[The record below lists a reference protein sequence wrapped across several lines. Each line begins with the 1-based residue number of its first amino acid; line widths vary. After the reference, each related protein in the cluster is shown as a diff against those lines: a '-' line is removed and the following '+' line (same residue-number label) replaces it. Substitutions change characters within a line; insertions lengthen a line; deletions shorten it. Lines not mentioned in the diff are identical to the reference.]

1 MLKPSSPKKG
11 NKKMR
16 LSVSIALR
24 FLKSNIT
31 QTVVI
36 ILGIGV
42 GVAVQIFIGSLI
54 LGLQT
59 SLIDT
64 TIGNSSQITVTAA
77 QDNQLISNDPA
88 LIQKIEGADD
98 RIQPASPVLDRPA
111 FLQAKT
117 SQSVVVRGFDME
129 RANGIYK
136 LKEYITDGNLP
147 ESEGEFLIGSI
158 LQEKNG
164 LAVGDT
170 ITLVTTDRRTVTGT
184 VSGFFDLKV
193 AAVNSSWCVTTLETA
208 QSFFQT
214 GDKLSSIEMQ
224 VNRGDVF
231 DADLIADEVKSIID
245 DENLAVLNW
254 KTQNEQLLSGLQG
267 QSISSL
273 MIQVFVMLSVLLGI
287 ASVLAITVMQK
298 SRQIGILKA
307 MGIKNRTASLIFL
320 TEGFILGIFGAFA
333 GVAFGVGLS
342 YAFTKF
348 ALNSDGTPVVPLSF
362 DLNFIALSACVA
374 VLACVA
380 ASLIPARKSSK
391 LDPIDIIRNN

>member
-1 MLKPSSPKKG
+1 
-11 NKKMR
+11 MR
-16 LSVSIALR
+16 LSASIALR
-24 FLKSNIT
+24 FLKSNKT

-59 SLIDT
+59 NLVDI
-64 TIGNSSQITVTAA
+64 TIGNSSQITVTAT
-77 QDNQLISNDPA
+77 QDNKLFSNDPS
-88 LIQKIEGADD
+88 LIKKIEGADS
-98 RIQPASPVLDRPA
+98 RIQPASPVLDQPA
-111 FLQAKT
+111 FLDAVT
-117 SQSVVVRGFDME
+117 SQSVVVRGFELD
-129 RANGIYK
+129 RAEGIYQFS
-136 LKEYITDGNLP
+136 EYITSGKLP
-147 ESEGEFLIGSI
+147 KANGEFLVGSI

-164 LAVGDT
+164 LTVGDT

-184 VSGFFDLKV
+184 ISGFFDLKV
-193 AAVNSSWCVTTLETA
+193 AAINGTWCVTTLETA
-208 QSFFQT
+208 QSLFMT
-214 GDKLSSIEMQ
+214 GDKISSIEMQ
-224 VNRGDVF
+224 VTRADVF
-231 DADLIADEVKSIID
+231 DADLIAVAVVTKIND
-245 DENLAVLNW
+245 DSLSVLNW

-307 MGIKNRTASLIFL
+307 MGIKNRSASLIFL
-320 TEGFILGIFGAFA
+320 TEGFILGIFGAA
-333 GVAFGVGLS
+333 TGVAFGVGLS
-342 YAFTKF
+342 VAFTKF

-362 DLNFIALSACVA
+362 DPNFIALSACVA
-374 VLACVA
+374 VLACVL

>member
-1 MLKPSSPKKG
+1 
-11 NKKMR
+11 MR
-16 LSVSIALR
+16 LSASIALR
-24 FLKSNIT
+24 FLKSNKT

-59 SLIDT
+59 SLIDK
-64 TIGNSSQITVTAA
+64 TIGNSSQITVTAE
-77 QDNQLISNDPA
+77 QDNELIKNNPA
-88 LIQKIEGADD
+88 LIQKIEGADN
-98 RIQPASPVLDRPA
+98 RIQPASPVLDQPA
-111 FLQAKT
+111 FLEAET
-117 SQSVVVRGFDME
+117 SQSVVVRGFEME
-129 RANGIYK
+129 RAEGIYQFS
-136 LKEYITDGNLP
+136 EYITNGSLP
-147 ESEGEFLIGSI
+147 KERGEFLIGSI

-164 LAVGDT
+164 LSVGDT

-184 VSGFFDLKV
+184 ISGFFDLKV

-208 QSFFQT
+208 QRIFET
-214 GDKLSSIEMQ
+214 GDKISSIEMQ
-224 VNRGDVF
+224 VTREDVF
-231 DADLIADEVKSIID
+231 DADLIADAVATKINND
-245 DENLAVLNW
+245 NLAVLNW

-320 TEGFILGIFGAFA
+320 TEGFVLGIFGAA
-333 GVAFGVGLS
+333 TGVAFGLGLS
-342 YAFTKF
+342 YVFTKF
-348 ALNSDGTPVVPLSF
+348 ALNADGTPVVPLSF
-362 DLNFIALSACVA
+362 DPNFIALSACVA
-374 VLACVA
+374 VLACVL

>member
-1 MLKPSSPKKG
+1 
-11 NKKMR
+11 MR
-16 LSVSIALR
+16 LSASIALR
-24 FLKSNIT
+24 FLKSNKT

-59 SLIDT
+59 SLIDK
-64 TIGNSSQITVTAA
+64 TIGNSSQITVTSAK
-77 QDNQLISNDPA
+77 DNVLIQNDTS
-88 LIQKIEGADD
+88 LFQKIEGADN
-98 RIQPASPVLDRPA
+98 RIQPVSPVLDQPA
-111 FLQAKT
+111 FLQVGT
-117 SQSVVVRGFDME
+117 SQSVVVRGFNMA
-129 RANGIYK
+129 RAEGIYQFTKYLTEGK
-136 LKEYITDGNLP
+136 LPSSK
-147 ESEGEFLIGSI
+147 GEFMVGSI
-158 LQEKNG
+158 LQQKNG
-164 LAVGDT
+164 LSVGDN

-184 VSGFFDLKV
+184 ISGFFDIKV
-193 AAVNSSWCVTTLETA
+193 AAINGSWCVTTLETA
-208 QSFFQT
+208 QSLFLT
-214 GDKLSSIEMQ
+214 GDKISAIEMQ
-224 VNRGDVF
+224 VTRAKVF
-231 DADLIADEVKSIID
+231 DADLIA
-245 DENLAVLNW
+245 NAVVAKINDNTLSVVNW

-320 TEGFILGIFGAFA
+320 TEGFVLGIFGAA
-333 GVAFGVGLS
+333 TGVAFGVGLS
-342 YAFTKF
+342 FMFTKF

-362 DLNFIALSACVA
+362 DPKFIVLSACVA
-374 VLACVA
+374 VLACVL

>member
-1 MLKPSSPKKG
+1 
-11 NKKMR
+11 MR
-16 LSVSIALR
+16 LSASIALR
-24 FLKSNIT
+24 FLKSNKT

-77 QDNQLISNDPA
+77 VDNELINNDTS
-88 LIQKIEGADD
+88 LIKKIEGADS
-98 RIQPASPVLDRPA
+98 RIKPASPVLDQPA
-111 FLQAKT
+111 FLEATT
-117 SQSVVVRGFDME
+117 SQSVLVRGFDME
-129 RANGIYK
+129 RANGIYQFP
-136 LKEYITDGNLP
+136 EYITDGNLP
-147 ESEGEFLIGSI
+147 KEKGEFLVGSI
-158 LQEKNG
+158 LQEKNQ
-164 LAVGDT
+164 LSIGDT
-170 ITLVTTDRRTVTGT
+170 ITLVTTDRRTVTGII
-184 VSGFFDLKV
+184 SGFFDFKV
-193 AAVNSSWCVTTLETA
+193 AAVNSTWCVTTLETA
-208 QSFFQT
+208 QALFQT
-214 GDKLSSIEMQ
+214 GDKISAIEMQ
-224 VNRGDVF
+224 VTRKDVF
-231 DADLIADEVKSIID
+231 DADLIADAVTTKIND
-245 DENLAVLNW
+245 DTLTVLNW

-307 MGIKNRTASLIFL
+307 MGIKNRAASLIFL
-320 TEGFILGIFGAFA
+320 TEGFILGIFGAA
-333 GVAFGVGLS
+333 TGIAFGVGLS

-362 DLNFIALSACVA
+362 DPNFIVLSACVA
-374 VLACVA
+374 VLACVL

>member
-1 MLKPSSPKKG
+1 
-11 NKKMR
+11 MR
-16 LSVSIALR
+16 LSASIALR
-24 FLKSNIT
+24 FLKSNKT

-59 SLIDT
+59 SLIDK

-77 QDNQLISNDPA
+77 QDNQLISNDP
-88 LIQKIEGADD
+88 LLLQKIQEADD
-98 RIQPASPVLDRPA
+98 RIKPASPVLDQPA
-111 FLQAKT
+111 FLEAET
-117 SQSVVVRGFDME
+117 SQSVIVRGFDLE
-129 RANGIYK
+129 RADGIYQFT
-136 LKEYITDGNLP
+136 EYITDGNLP
-147 ESEGEFLIGSI
+147 DEKGEFLVGSI

-164 LAVGDT
+164 LSVGET
-170 ITLVTTDRRTVTGT
+170 ITLVTTDRSTVSGT
-184 VSGFFDLKV
+184 ISGFFDLKV

-208 QSFFQT
+208 QAFFQT
-214 GDKLSSIEMQ
+214 GDNISSIEMQ
-224 VNRGDVF
+224 VARADVF
-231 DADLIADEVKSIID
+231 DADLIADKVKSTID
-245 DENLAVLNW
+245 DENLDVLNW

-307 MGIKNRTASLIFL
+307 MGIKNRAASLIFL
-320 TEGFILGIFGAFA
+320 TEGFVLGIFGAA
-333 GVAFGVGLS
+333 VGVAFGVGLS
-342 YAFTKF
+342 VAFTKF

-362 DLNFIALSACVA
+362 DPNFIVLSACVA
-374 VLACVA
+374 VLACVV

>member
-1 MLKPSSPKKG
+1 MG
-11 NKKMR
+11 
-16 LSVSIALR
+16 LSASIALR
-24 FLKSNIT
+24 FLKSNKT

-59 SLIDT
+59 NLVDI
-64 TIGNSSQITVTAA
+64 TIGNSSQITVTAT
-77 QDNQLISNDPA
+77 QDNELFSNDPS
-88 LIQKIEGADD
+88 LIKKIEGADS
-98 RIQPASPVLDRPA
+98 RIQPASPVLDQPA
-111 FLQAKT
+111 FLEADT
-117 SQSVVVRGFDME
+117 SQSVIVRGFEMD
-129 RANGIYK
+129 RADGIYQFSD
-136 LKEYITDGNLP
+136 YITDGSLP
-147 ESEGEFLIGSI
+147 KDKGEFILGSI

-164 LAVGDT
+164 FSVGDT

-184 VSGFFDLKV
+184 ISGFFDLKV
-193 AAVNSSWCVTTLETA
+193 AAINGSWCVTTLETA
-208 QSFFQT
+208 QNLFKT
-214 GDKLSSIEMQ
+214 GDKISSIEMQ
-224 VNRGDVF
+224 VTRADVF
-231 DADLIADEVKSIID
+231 EADLIADAVDAKFND
-245 DENLAVLNW
+245 DSLSVLNW

-307 MGIKNRTASLIFL
+307 MGIKNRSASLIFL
-320 TEGFILGIFGAFA
+320 TEGFILGIFGAVT

-342 YAFTKF
+342 VAFTKF

-362 DLNFIALSACVA
+362 DPNFIALSACVA
-374 VLACVA
+374 VLACVL

>member
-1 MLKPSSPKKG
+1 
-11 NKKMR
+11 MR
-16 LSVSIALR
+16 LSASIALR
-24 FLKSNIT
+24 FLKSNKT

-59 SLIDT
+59 SLIDK

-77 QDNQLISNDPA
+77 QDNELILNDSS
-88 LIQKIEGADD
+88 LIKKIEGADS
-98 RIQPASPVLDRPA
+98 RIEPASPVLDQPA
-111 FLQAKT
+111 FLEADT
-117 SQSVVVRGFDME
+117 SQSVIVRGFEMD
-129 RANGIYK
+129 RADGIYQFSN
-136 LKEYITDGNLP
+136 YITDGSLP
-147 ESEGEFLIGSI
+147 KDKGEFLLGSI

-164 LAVGDT
+164 FSVGDT
-170 ITLVTTDRRTVTGT
+170 ITLVTTDRRTVTGII
-184 VSGFFDLKV
+184 SGFFDLKV

-208 QSFFQT
+208 QNLFKT
-214 GDKLSSIEMQ
+214 GDKISSIEMQ
-224 VNRGDVF
+224 VTRTDVF
-231 DADLIADEVKSIID
+231 EADLIADAVVTKIND
-245 DENLAVLNW
+245 DGLSVLNW

-307 MGIKNRTASLIFL
+307 MGIKNRSASLIFL
-320 TEGFILGIFGAFA
+320 TEGFILGIFGAVT

-342 YAFTKF
+342 VAFTKF

-362 DLNFIALSACVA
+362 DPNFIALSACVA
-374 VLACVA
+374 VLACVL

>member
-1 MLKPSSPKKG
+1 
-11 NKKMR
+11 MR
-16 LSVSIALR
+16 LSASIALR
-24 FLKSNIT
+24 FLKSNKT

-64 TIGNSSQITVTAA
+64 TIGNSPQITVVAEK
-77 QDNQLISNDPA
+77 DNELFPNDSK
-88 LIQKIEGADD
+88 LIQRIEGADD
-98 RIQPASPVLDRPA
+98 RIEPAAPVLDQPA
-111 FLQAKT
+111 FLDADA
-117 SQSVVVRGFDME
+117 SQSVLVRGFDLT
-129 RANGIYK
+129 RADGIYQ
-136 LKEYITDGNLP
+136 LSEYIT
-147 ESEGEFLIGSI
+147 EGEMPTLDNEFLIGSI

-164 LAVGDT
+164 LALGDDIKL
-170 ITLVTTDRRTVTGT
+170 ITPDRRTVTGT
-184 VSGFFDLKV
+184 ISGFFDLKV
-193 AAVNSSWCVTTLETA
+193 AAINGSWCVTNLDTA
-208 QSFFQT
+208 QTIFQT
-214 GDKLSSIEMQ
+214 GDKISSIEMQ
-224 VNRGDVF
+224 VNRADVF
-231 DADLIADEVKSIID
+231 DADLIAESVQSSLD
-245 DENLAVLNW
+245 DDSLAVLNW
-254 KTQNEQLLSGLQG
+254 KAQNEQLLSGLQG

-307 MGIKNRTASLIFL
+307 MGIKNRAASLIFL
-320 TEGFILGIFGAFA
+320 TEGFILGIFGAA
-333 GVAFGVGLS
+333 TGVGFGVGLS
-342 YAFTKF
+342 VAFTKF

-362 DLNFIALSACVA
+362 DPQFIALSACVA
-374 VLACVA
+374 VLACLV

>member
-1 MLKPSSPKKG
+1 
-11 NKKMR
+11 MR
-16 LSVSIALR
+16 LSASIALR
-24 FLKSNIT
+24 FLKSNKT

-59 SLIDT
+59 SLIDK
-64 TIGNSSQITVTAA
+64 TIGNSSHITVTAA

-88 LIQKIEGADD
+88 LIQKIEEADD
-98 RIQPASPVLDRPA
+98 RILHISPVLDQPA
-111 FLQAKT
+111 FLEATT
-117 SQSVVVRGFDME
+117 SQSVVVRGFELDQ
-129 RANGIYK
+129 ANGIYQFT
-136 LKEYITDGNLP
+136 EYITDGNLP
-147 ESEGEFLIGSI
+147 DEEGEFLVGSI
-158 LQEKNG
+158 LQEKNE
-164 LAVGDT
+164 LTVGDT

-184 VSGFFDLKV
+184 ISGFFDLKV
-193 AAVNSSWCVTTLETA
+193 AAVNGSWCVTTLETVQA
-208 QSFFQT
+208 FFQT
-214 GDKLSSIEMQ
+214 GDKLSSMEMQ
-224 VNRGDVF
+224 VNRADVF
-231 DADLIADEVKSIID
+231 DADLIADKVNTTIN
-245 DENLAVLNW
+245 DEDIAVLNW

-307 MGIKNRTASLIFL
+307 MGIKNRSASLIFL
-320 TEGFILGIFGAFA
+320 TEGFVLGIFGAA
-333 GVAFGVGLS
+333 TGVAFGVGLS

-362 DLNFIALSACVA
+362 DPNFIVLSACVA
-374 VLACVA
+374 VLACVL

>member
-1 MLKPSSPKKG
+1 
-11 NKKMR
+11 MR
-16 LSVSIALR
+16 LSASIALR
-24 FLKSNIT
+24 FLKSNKT

-59 SLIDT
+59 SLIDK
-64 TIGNSSQITVTAA
+64 TIGNSSQITVTST
-77 QDNQLISNDPA
+77 QDNELIKNDPS
-88 LIQKIEGADD
+88 LIRKIESADS
-98 RIQPASPVLDRPA
+98 RIEPASPVLDQPA
-111 FLQAKT
+111 FLEAET
-117 SQSVVVRGFDME
+117 SQSVIVRGFELD
-129 RANGIYK
+129 RAEGIYQFSD
-136 LKEYITDGNLP
+136 YITDGRLP
-147 ESEGEFLIGSI
+147 KDRGEFLVGSI

-164 LAVGDT
+164 LSLGDT
-170 ITLVTTDRRTVTGT
+170 ITLVTTDRRTVKGT
-184 VSGFFDLKV
+184 ISGFFDLKV

-208 QSFFQT
+208 QKIFET
-214 GDKLSSIEMQ
+214 GDKISSIEMQ
-224 VNRGDVF
+224 VTRADVF
-231 DADLIADEVKSIID
+231 DADLIADEVVTKIND
-245 DENLAVLNW
+245 DNLSVLNW

-320 TEGFILGIFGAFA
+320 TEGFVLGIFGAVT

-362 DLNFIALSACVA
+362 DPNFIALSACVA
-374 VLACVA
+374 VLACVL

>member
-1 MLKPSSPKKG
+1 
-11 NKKMR
+11 MR
-16 LSVSIALR
+16 LSASIALR
-24 FLKSNIT
+24 FLKSNKT

-59 SLIDT
+59 SLIDK
-64 TIGNSSQITVTAA
+64 TIGNSSHITITAVA
-77 QDNQLISNDPA
+77 DNDLISNEPS
-88 LIQKIEGADD
+88 LLETIESADS
-98 RIQPASPVLDRPA
+98 RIQSASPVLDQPA
-111 FLQAKT
+111 FLEAET
-117 SQSVVVRGFDME
+117 SQSVVVRGFEFD
-129 RANGIYK
+129 RADGIYQFS
-136 LKEYITDGNLP
+136 EYITDGDLP
-147 ESEGEFLIGSI
+147 NQVGEFLVGSI

-164 LAVGDT
+164 LSVGDT
-170 ITLVTTDRRTVTGT
+170 ISLLTTDRRTVTGT
-184 VSGFFDLKV
+184 ISGFFDLKV

-208 QSFFQT
+208 QTFFET
-214 GDKLSSIEMQ
+214 GDKISSIEMQ
-224 VNRGDVF
+224 VTRADVF
-231 DADLIADEVKSIID
+231 DADLIADAVVAKVNDNS
-245 DENLAVLNW
+245 LAVLNW
-254 KTQNEQLLSGLQG
+254 KAQNEQLLSGLQG

-320 TEGFILGIFGAFA
+320 TEGFILGLFGAA
-333 GVAFGVGLS
+333 TGVAFGVGLS
-342 YAFTKF
+342 VAFTKF

-362 DLNFIALSACVA
+362 DPNFIALSACVA
-374 VLACVA
+374 VLACVL
-380 ASLIPARKSSK
+380 ASMIPARKSSK

>member
-1 MLKPSSPKKG
+1 
-11 NKKMR
+11 MR
-16 LSVSIALR
+16 LSASIALR
-24 FLKSNIT
+24 FLKSNKT

-59 SLIDT
+59 SLIDK
-64 TIGNSSQITVTAA
+64 TIGNSSQITVTSV
-77 QDNQLISNDPA
+77 QDNVLIPNDA
-88 LIQKIEGADD
+88 SLIQKIEGVDN
-98 RIQPASPVLDRPA
+98 RIQPVSPVLDQPA
-111 FLQAKT
+111 FLDAAI
-117 SQSVVVRGFDME
+117 SQSVVVRGFDLN
-129 RANGIYK
+129 RAEGIYQFSK
-136 LKEYITDGNLP
+136 YITEGKLP
-147 ESEGEFLIGSI
+147 KSKGEFLVGSI

-164 LAVGDT
+164 LTVGDS

-184 VSGFFDLKV
+184 ISGFFDLKV
-193 AAVNSSWCVTTLETA
+193 AAVNGSWCVTTLETA
-208 QSFFQT
+208 QSLFQT
-214 GDKLSSIEMQ
+214 GDMISSLEMQ
-224 VNRGDVF
+224 VTRADVF
-231 DADLIADEVKSIID
+231 DADLIAASIITKIN
-245 DENLAVLNW
+245 DESLSVVNW

-320 TEGFILGIFGAFA
+320 TEGFVLGIFGAA
-333 GVAFGVGLS
+333 TGVAFGVGLS

-362 DLNFIALSACVA
+362 DPNFIALSACVA
-374 VLACVA
+374 VLACVL

>member
-1 MLKPSSPKKG
+1 
-11 NKKMR
+11 MR
-16 LSVSIALR
+16 LSASIALR
-24 FLKSNIT
+24 FLKSNKT

-59 SLIDT
+59 SLIDK

-77 QDNQLISNDPA
+77 KDNE
-88 LIQKIEGADD
+88 LIQYDPGLIKKIESADS
-98 RIQPASPVLDRPA
+98 RIQQASPVLDQPA
-111 FLQAKT
+111 FLETET
-117 SQSVVVRGFDME
+117 SQSVIVRGFQID
-129 RANGIYK
+129 RADGIYQFT
-136 LKEYITDGNLP
+136 EYLTAGNLP
-147 ESEGEFLIGSI
+147 KDKGEFLVGSI

-164 LAVGDT
+164 LSVGDT

-184 VSGFFDLKV
+184 ISGFFDLKV

-208 QSFFQT
+208 QTLFET
-214 GDKLSSIEMQ
+214 GDKISSIEMQ
-224 VNRGDVF
+224 VTRGDVF
-231 DADLIADEVKSIID
+231 DADLIADAVTSKIND
-245 DENLAVLNW
+245 DNLAVLNW

-320 TEGFILGIFGAFA
+320 TEGFILGIFGATT
-333 GVAFGVGLS
+333 GVLFGVGLS
-342 YAFTKF
+342 VAFTKF
-348 ALNSDGTPVVPLSF
+348 ALNADGTPVVPLSF
-362 DLNFIALSACVA
+362 DPNFIALSACVA
-374 VLACVA
+374 VLACVL